1 MDADS
6 MLTLINRDVETIKTL
21 VDNYRNEEIYLW
33 TGLVAAEIIHRSRLL
48 YHLQP
53 QSNYVHLFDFSNFS
67 MKNIHGEFIYPRCLV
82 AMDLS
87 RVEDPEKS
95 FVK

>member
-1 MDADS
+1 MDADTI
-6 MLTLINRDVETIKTL
+6 LTLINRDVETIKTL

-33 TGLVAAEIIHRSRLL
+33 TGLVAAEIIHTSRLL

-67 MKNIHGEFIYPRCLV
+67 MKKHPR
-82 AMDLS
+82 
-87 RVEDPEKS
+87 RVYIPKMSGCDGLIPS
-95 FVK
+95 